1 MDNIS
6 TLENDIDEKIRR
18 INDFIV
24 SNILKEEN
32 RGSLSSN
39 DKDSVSKLELENR
52 ELRAQLSLLQNNH
65 EKDLQN
71 LSEIIR
77 QLEILMEEADD

>member
-1 MDNIS
+1 M
-6 TLENDIDEKIRR
+6 
-18 INDFIV
+18 
-24 SNILKEEN
+24 
-32 RGSLSSN
+32 
-39 DKDSVSKLELENR
+39 SKLELENR
-52 ELRAQLSLLQNNH
+52 ELRAQLSLLQSNH